1 MNLGP
6 STPIGRF
13 DGHSVPELLTELSAG
28 VRGRNSL
35 LVEEWVAITAW
46 ADQNTIDCTEGAA
59 TLVDG
64 VIDTGV
70 PIAGE
75 GAPLVSEFALME
87 LIAVLERSPDSGRG
101 YVGRVIECAWRLPLL
116 YAAVVAGKVA
126 PWRAERVADLTRPLS
141 AQAAAFVDRHLN
153 AAIGGVGWKQLERLV
168 AEAVMRFDPE
178 RAEAERQKAADQR
191 RFGPDE
197 VDEHGQVRWDGVL
210 DAADSLDL
218 DQAISREAEIR
229 GRFGDDSPLDVRR
242 SKAAGAIA
250 RRDLALDLL
259 IHDEE
264 TGEVVAEAPGRK
276 VVLNVHITDTSLG
289 ELIDDD
295 LGGEVAGVSRRPWPA
310 SSTNEDDGDLGGE
323 VAGVS
328 RRPWPASSTNEDD
341 AASSTNEDGNP
352 VGRCE
357 ETGMPVTIGQIKE
370 WLLARHTTVTIR
382 PVIDLADCVP
392 VDSYEIPDRLK
403 QRVRMRDHTCRFPG
417 CPRRAVKCD
426 IDHHTPYA
434 QGGPT
439 CPCQL
444 VPLCRRHHR
453 AKTFSLW
460 RYVIIAPAHYLWI
473 SPSGRH
479 FHVGPLGTTALDP
492 PRWLDPDDYDGY

>member
-1 MNLGP
+1 
-6 STPIGRF
+6 
-13 DGHSVPELLTELSAG
+13 
-28 VRGRNSL
+28 
-35 LVEEWVAITAW
+35 
-46 ADQNTIDCTEGAA
+46 
-59 TLVDG
+59 
-64 VIDTGV
+64 
-70 PIAGE
+70 
-75 GAPLVSEFALME
+75 
-87 LIAVLERSPDSGRG
+87 
-101 YVGRVIECAWRLPLL
+101 
-116 YAAVVAGKVA
+116 
-126 PWRAERVADLTRPLS
+126 
-141 AQAAAFVDRHLN
+141 
-153 AAIGGVGWKQLERLV
+153 
-168 AEAVMRFDPE
+168 
-178 RAEAERQKAADQR
+178 EAERQQAADQR
-191 RFGPDE
+191 HFGPDE

-218 DQAISREAEIR
+218 DQAIAREAEIR

-276 VVLNVHITDTSLG
+276 VVLNVHITDTSLDD
-289 ELIDDD
+289 LIDEDLGGEAAGVSRRPWPASSTTEDD
-295 LGGEVAGVSRRPWPA
+295 GDLGGEAAGVSRRPWPASSTNDDGELGGEVAGVSRRPWPA
-310 SSTNEDDGDLGGE
+310 SSTNEDHG
-323 VAGVS
+323 
-328 RRPWPASSTNEDD
+328 ASSTND
-341 AASSTNEDGNP
+341 DGNP

-403 QRVRMRDHTCRFPG
+403 RRVQLRDHTCRFPG
-417 CPRRAVKCD
+417 CPRRAVRCD

-492 PRWLDPDDYDGY
+492 PRRLDPDDYDGY

>member
-6 STPIGRF
+6 RTPIGRF

-70 PIAGE
+70 PIAGD

-87 LIAVLERSPDSGRG
+87 LIAVLERSPDSGRS

-116 YAAVVAGKVA
+116 YAAVVAGRVA

-141 AQAAAFVDRHLN
+141 AEAAAFVDRHLN

-178 RAEAERQKAADQR
+178 RAEAERQQAADQR

-218 DQAISREAEIR
+218 DQAIAREAEIR

-289 ELIDDD
+289 ELADDD
-295 LGGEVAGVSRRPWPA
+295 LGGEAAGVSRRPWPA
-310 SSTNEDDGDLGGE
+310 SSTNE
-323 VAGVS
+323 
-328 RRPWPASSTNEDD
+328 
-341 AASSTNEDGNP
+341 

-370 WLLARHTTVTIR
+370 WLLARHATVVVR
-382 PVIDLADCVP
+382 PVIDLTDCVP

-403 QRVRMRDHTCRFPG
+403 RRVQLRDHTCRFPG

-444 VPLCRRHHR
+444 VALCRRHHR

>member
-1 MNLGP
+1 
-6 STPIGRF
+6 
-13 DGHSVPELLTELSAG
+13 
-28 VRGRNSL
+28 
-35 LVEEWVAITAW
+35 
-46 ADQNTIDCTEGAA
+46 
-59 TLVDG
+59 
-64 VIDTGV
+64 
-70 PIAGE
+70 
-75 GAPLVSEFALME
+75 
-87 LIAVLERSPDSGRG
+87 
-101 YVGRVIECAWRLPLL
+101 GRVIECAWRLPLL

-141 AQAAAFVDRHLN
+141 VEAAAFVDRHLN

-168 AEAVMRFDPE
+168 AEAVMRFDPD
-178 RAEAERQKAADQR
+178 RAEAERQQAADQR

-259 IHDEE
+259 VHDEE

-289 ELIDDD
+289 DIVDED
-295 LGGEVAGVSRRPWPA
+295 LGGEAAGVSRRP
-310 SSTNEDDGDLGGE
+310 G
-323 VAGVS
+323 
-328 RRPWPASSTNEDD
+328 
-341 AASSTNEDGNP
+341 AASSTNDDGNP

-403 QRVRMRDHTCRFPG
+403 RRVQLRDHSCRFPG

-492 PRWLDPDDYDGY
+492 PRRLDPDDYDGY

>member
-1 MNLGP
+1 MNLGT
-6 STPIGRF
+6 SGLSAGHYDGR
-13 DGHSVPELLTELSAG
+13 SVAELLTEASAE
-28 VRGRNSL
+28 VRGRQVSQIR
-35 LVEEWVAITAW
+35 EWVLITAW
-46 ADQNTIDCTEGAA
+46 ADQNTTDCTEGAA

-70 PIAGE
+70 PIAGD

-141 AQAAAFVDRHLN
+141 AEAAAFVDRHLN

-168 AEAVMRFDPE
+168 AEAVIRFDPE

-191 RFGPDE
+191 RFSPDE

-218 DQAISREAEIR
+218 DQAIAREADIR

-276 VVLNVHITDTSLG
+276 VVLNVHITDTSLDD
-289 ELIDDD
+289 LIDDD
-295 LGGEVAGVSRRPWPA
+295 LGGEAAGVSRRPWPA
-310 SSTNEDDGDLGGE
+310 SSTNEDHG
-323 VAGVS
+323 
-328 RRPWPASSTNEDD
+328 
-341 AASSTNEDGNP
+341 ASSTNEDGNP

-403 QRVRMRDHTCRFPG
+403 RRVQQRDHTCRFPG

-444 VPLCRRHHR
+444 VALCRRHHR

-492 PRWLDPDDYDGY
+492 PRRLDPDDYDGYDGY

>member
-1 MNLGP
+1 
-6 STPIGRF
+6 
-13 DGHSVPELLTELSAG
+13 
-28 VRGRNSL
+28 
-35 LVEEWVAITAW
+35 
-46 ADQNTIDCTEGAA
+46 
-59 TLVDG
+59 LVDG

-87 LIAVLERSPDSGRG
+87 LIAVLERSPDSGRA

-141 AQAAAFVDRHLN
+141 AEAAAFVDRHLN

-178 RAEAERQKAADQR
+178 RAEAERQQAADQR
-191 RFGPDE
+191 HFGPDE
-197 VDEHGQVRWDGVL
+197 VDENGQVRWDGVL

-218 DQAISREAEIR
+218 DQAIAREAEIR

-264 TGEVVAEAPGRK
+264 NGEVVAEAPGRK

-289 ELIDDD
+289 DLVDGDLGAEAAGVSRRPWPASSTNADHEASDGD
-295 LGGEVAGVSRRPWPA
+295 LGGEAAGVSRRPWPA
-310 SSTNEDDGDLGGE
+310 SSTNEDH
-323 VAGVS
+323 
-328 RRPWPASSTNEDD
+328 PASSTNE
-341 AASSTNEDGNP
+341 AGAVSSTNG

-403 QRVRMRDHTCRFPG
+403 RRVQQRDHSCRFPG
-417 CPRRAVKCD
+417 CPRRAVRCD
-426 IDHHTPYA
+426 IDHRTPYA

-453 AKTFSLW
+453 AKTFSMW
-460 RYVIIAPAHYLWI
+460 RYVIVAPAHYLWI

-492 PRWLDPDDYDGY
+492 PRRLDPDDYDGY

>member
-1 MNLGP
+1 
-6 STPIGRF
+6 
-13 DGHSVPELLTELSAG
+13 GHSVPELLTELSAG

-87 LIAVLERSPDSGRG
+87 LIAVLERSPDSGRS

-141 AQAAAFVDRHLN
+141 VEAAAFVDRHLN

-178 RAEAERQKAADQR
+178 RAEAERQQAADQR

-276 VVLNVHITDTSLG
+276 VVLNVHITDTSLD
-289 ELIDDD
+289 ELIDDG
-295 LGGEVAGVSRRPWPA
+295 LGGGAAGISRRPWPA
-310 SSTNEDDGDLGGE
+310 SSTNG
-323 VAGVS
+323 
-328 RRPWPASSTNEDD
+328 
-341 AASSTNEDGNP
+341 

-357 ETGMPVTIGQIKE
+357 ESGMPVTIGQIKE
-370 WLLARHTTVTIR
+370 WLLARHATVTIR

-403 QRVRMRDHTCRFPG
+403 QRVQLRDHTCRFPG

-479 FHVGPLGTTALDP
+479 FHVGPLGTTSLDP
-492 PRWLDPDDYDGY
+492 PRRLDPDDYDGY

>member
-1 MNLGP
+1 MNPRTSGLSAGHYD
-6 STPIGRF
+6 GR
-13 DGHSVPELLTELSAG
+13 SVAELLTEASAE
-28 VRGRNSL
+28 VRGRQVSQIR
-35 LVEEWVAITAW
+35 EWVLITAW

-87 LIAVLERSPDSGRG
+87 LIAVLERSPDSGRS

-141 AQAAAFVDRHLN
+141 VEAAAFVDRHLN
-153 AAIGGVGWKQLERLV
+153 AAIGSVGWKQLERLV

-178 RAEAERQKAADQR
+178 RAEAVRQKAADQR

-197 VDEHGQVRWDGVL
+197 VDVHGQVRWDGVL

-218 DQAISREAEIR
+218 DQAITREAQIR
-229 GRFGDDSPLDVRR
+229 GKLGDDSPLDVRR

-250 RRDLALDLL
+250 RRDLALGLL

-276 VVLNVHITDTSLG
+276 VVLNVHITDTSLDG
-289 ELIDDD
+289 LADGD
-295 LGGEVAGVSRRPWPA
+295 LGGEAAGVSRRPWPA
-310 SSTNEDDGDLGGE
+310 SSTNEHDEASDTDVAGE
-323 VAGVS
+323 AAGVS
-328 RRPWPASSTNEDD
+328 RRPWPASSTN
-341 AASSTNEDGNP
+341 G

-370 WLLARHTTVTIR
+370 WLLARHATVTIR

-403 QRVRMRDHTCRFPG
+403 RRVQLRDHTCRFPG

-444 VPLCRRHHR
+444 AALCRRHHR

-492 PRWLDPDDYDGY
+492 PRRLDPDDYDGY